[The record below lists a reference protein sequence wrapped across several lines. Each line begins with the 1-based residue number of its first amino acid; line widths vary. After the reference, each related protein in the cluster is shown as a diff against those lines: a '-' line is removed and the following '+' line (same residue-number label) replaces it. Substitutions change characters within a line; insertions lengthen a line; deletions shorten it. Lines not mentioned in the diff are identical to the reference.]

1 MKIYKY
7 IETHVEEYLF
17 EIIRVYKKQS
27 IKLCKIC
34 KKCMQKNVRF

>member
-7 IETHVEEYLF
+7 VEMHVEKYLF
-17 EIIRVYKKQS
+17 ENYKRVYKKQS

-34 KKCMQKNVRF
+34 KKCRKIC